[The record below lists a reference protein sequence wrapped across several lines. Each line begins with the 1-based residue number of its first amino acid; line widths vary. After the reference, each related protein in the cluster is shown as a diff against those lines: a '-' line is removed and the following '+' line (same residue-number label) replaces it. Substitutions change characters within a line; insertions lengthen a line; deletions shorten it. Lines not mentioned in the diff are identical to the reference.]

1 MPQDAYNIWFP
12 HNYTF
17 STTVCLM
24 QALFQEL
31 TMNATILTIV
41 AFTIERYIA
50 ICHPFR
56 FVCTRFRFNNS
67 PLWLCSWNIFFVV
80 SAFNMRANFISWR
93 LCSRWVY
100 HRVITGQTVEDKN
113 TFKQPQQPKRNEMKW
128 KIKATTTATTT
139 TNQVFWILVMKR
151 WAN

>member
-56 FVCTRFRFNNS
+56 FVSTRLINFQSFFLFINN
-67 PLWLCSWNIFFVV
+67 
-80 SAFNMRANFISWR
+80 
-93 LCSRWVY
+93 
-100 HRVITGQTVEDKN
+100 QT
-113 TFKQPQQPKRNEMKW
+113 
-128 KIKATTTATTT
+128 
-139 TNQVFWILVMKR
+139 
-151 WAN
+151 